1 MKKILIASAL
11 AVAVLAQPA
20 KAEVIDVSTIKCADL
35 SKMKQE
41 EISYLLI
48 WLHGYF
54 GGKAGDTTIDLAA
67 LESNGTAI
75 GDKCAANPELG
86 LMTAITQ
93 LTQ

>member
-1 MKKILIASAL
+1 MKKYLIAAAL
-11 AVAVLAQPA
+11 LTALGGAGA
-20 KAEVIDVSTIKCADL
+20 KAETIDVSTIKCSDMATMKAD
-35 SKMKQE
+35 E
-41 EISYLLI
+41 ASYLLI

-67 LESNGTAI
+67 LEDAGTAI
-75 GDKCAANPELG
+75 GDKCASNPELG